1 MVGLA
6 AHDVSPVLWVITGA
20 AAVGWFLLFGV
31 CAAITEPRRVD
42 PGARTLDLG
51 GHEPPAVVNL
61 VACDWR
67 LGQESLPA
75 TLLDLAARK
84 RLAIDQAGDQTFVR
98 VRTHHNDKAPLTN
111 YEEMVLDHVRRLAR
125 ESSDG
130 TVPAEALTTGPQD
143 RSAGWWKDYRKAV
156 ESDARTR
163 GLARARWSPGV
174 RTLLTGAALPVA
186 ILAGITLI
194 TLFGRLNEWTEDNEA
209 TSASGTQSKGT
220 TATTTTSNNSDDD
233 DDDDNPVMAAIG
245 LAVVSWGGLISLVET
260 AGKRQRD
267 TAQGREAAAKW
278 LGLRE
283 MLADNTLFGEQQPA
297 GVAIWDRHIAYGAA
311 LGVAHGAVR
320 ALPLGAESDTEAWSS
335 VGGRWRVVRIRYPRF
350 VPPGYG
356 RHPFRAFSLGL
367 LQTALFGWILLKVPT
382 FLTHDVLDELRQED
396 TTWADR
402 SESGLHI
409 AALVIAVVA
418 ALIVARAACMTA
430 VGAADLVT
438 GHPPVEG
445 RVLRFRVKGSDKKPL
460 WYMAIDDGSSQ
471 KVRACLFHKLQAP
484 NQGHTVRAGISRH
497 LQHVKELSDTA
508 DAASSTNAHEMNAP
522 GE

>member
-1 MVGLA
+1 MVGTA
-6 AHDVSPVLWVITGA
+6 VIWVVSGA
-20 AAVGWFLLFGV
+20 AAVGWFVLFGV

-61 VACDWR
+61 VSCDWR

-84 RLAIDQAGDQTFVR
+84 RLAIDQAGEQTFVR
-98 VRTHHNDKAPLTN
+98 VRTHHNDDTPLTS
-111 YEEMVLDHVRRLAR
+111 YEQMVLDHVRRLAG
-125 ESSDG
+125 ESGDG

-194 TLFGRLNEWTEDNEA
+194 TLFGRLNEWTDDKEA
-209 TSASGTQSKGT
+209 ASATANKGT
-220 TATTTTSNNSDDD
+220 TTTTTTSNNSDDD
-233 DDDDNPVMAAIG
+233 DDGNPVMAAIG

-267 TAQGREAAAKW
+267 TPEGRTAAAKW

-283 MLADNTLFGEQQPA
+283 MLADDTLFGEQQPA

-367 LQTALFGWILLKVPT
+367 LQAALFGWILLKVPT
-382 FLTHDVLDELRQED
+382 FLTNDVLDELRQED
-396 TTWADR
+396 VNWADR
-402 SESGLHI
+402 SETGLHI

-430 VGAADLVT
+430 AGAADLVT

-471 KVRACLFHKLQAP
+471 KIRACLFHKLQAP
-484 NQGHTVRAGISRH
+484 NQGHTVRAGISRN
-497 LQHVKELSDTA
+497 LQHVKELA
-508 DAASSTNAHEMNAP
+508 EGANPASSTNAHEMNAP